1 MPTHVERR
9 LNAGR
14 AVCSLDEARAEPG
27 VGPPGDGVEDVG
39 ESVLV
44 EGPQEGYDDARITCP
59 DT

>member
-14 AVCSLDEARAEPG
+14 VVYSLDEARAHPG
-27 VGPPGDGVEDVG
+27 VGPPGDGIGDAG
-39 ESVLV
+39 ESALA